1 MEFGIIDLCIQI
13 EDPSMNRKKVH
24 KMETSIY
31 IFIAAVICEVQSWN
45 EIEEF
50 DNSKIAFF

>member
-1 MEFGIIDLCIQI
+1 
-13 EDPSMNRKKVH
+13 
-24 KMETSIY
+24 METSIY

-50 DNSKIAFF
+50 GNSKMTAWSSSPVMILLTDSSV